1 MAIRNDKLGTLAR
14 YSLACRE
21 GAHSAPRRSGAGQ
34 RAPASDGEG
43 FGALPHL
50 KHALGAH
57 VAAVKIGYE
66 QRESVDAFP

>member
-1 MAIRNDKLGTLAR
+1 MTNSAHWRVIHLRVAR
-14 YSLACRE
+14 ARTARPA
-21 GAHSAPRRSGAGQ
+21 GAAQ

-66 QRESVDAFP
+66 HRESVDAFP